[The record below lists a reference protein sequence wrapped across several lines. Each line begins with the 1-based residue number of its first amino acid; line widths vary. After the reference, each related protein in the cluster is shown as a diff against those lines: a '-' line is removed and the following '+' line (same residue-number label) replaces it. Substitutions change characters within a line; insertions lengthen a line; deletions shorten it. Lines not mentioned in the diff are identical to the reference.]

1 MTQKTIKALYKQPVN
16 YKLTKDGYKTING
29 VIHAQDGMPKVV
41 DLPVPSELYTT
52 DLQYNVDTEVNG
64 APIITTEQFTLPDDE
79 ICEAKEYCYAPK
91 GINYN
96 YKRKQDVKYY
106 DNFTVVGSPTVTS
119 AGIASGFT
127 TDSYIQLIDAFN
139 PANNSWEVQVKFT
152 TSSNVTTVQ
161 EILHSRKGTGSSGK
175 YGIGLSIDNTHFN
188 FFCSSDG
195 SDWLFDL
202 YGTYTILTN
211 TTYWVK
217 IGWDGAEYYLEYSLD
232 GETYTRDITNASTSA
247 VYSPLTSSFIGV
259 WNNGSFTNAFG
270 GSIDL
275 SKTYIKINDEI
286 WWVPYTYHEEEITTQ
301 IPGILDS
308 SITTDNWQQ
317 SQEYKLY
324 QLKNQNNT
332 DSLQLTE
339 NSITDTI
346 QKYKQ
351 YINQLT
357 IPARNYKWY
366 YNGIPQSQYANF
378 WSHGAV
384 IDQNDVAIS
393 FNGYIETYPLYY
405 MSSGSNETLAFF
417 NIETGNIATDCIFF
431 DMYTSSKI
439 EASVLFAIRNGKFSY
454 NSYSDPTNII
464 YGATNLSSN
473 TKYWVGLYLNKIQM
487 IIELYLLSDN
497 NYQKENLP
505 DISLWTKE
513 LTFNVI
519 DSETIYGHSY
529 IGAQYTSTQ
538 NLSNFTGK
546 LYLDNLF
553 ATRTLTTS
561 YEYICWESFS
571 YSGYQYAWYANK
583 SLYDYNINENY
594 ANILD
599 FSDSWVNVTNNWK
612 TQKQYLNPE
621 VFLMSTNGGEII
633 NYYSANGIL
642 SGTAYVDELTGIMSN
657 CNPTNYLTL
666 PEAFLPE
673 NNPWEINLKVKTPD
687 TMDAMHYIMGSLNS
701 YYWTVGGELSANNTF
716 GFGITSTGES
726 WDIAWLAGNTVAT
739 SDTWYWIRLSFTGTE
754 YKFELSTDGETYNLE
769 ASVANTTSIYQDS
782 TNSIIHLGT
791 QATHYT
797 YWTGEIDLS
806 QCNIKINNVVWWNG
820 VNVTQAN
827 RYLIT
832 KEISE
837 VLYTNL
843 STLPSTV
850 LDNNNF
856 IISGTALASGPAS
869 HNIDGTKSFGYFT
882 YTPTKNETITIKA
895 YVSSESGYDYGACY
909 IGTRL
914 YNADRSQ
921 ITGQVTDGNGS
932 WLFLISGSTNETAYT
947 KDLLE
952 GVTYYIHFYYTKDGS
967 ESRGSDRVFI
977 TSLSGFSKKE
987 NVTISLPGCL
997 YNYNDEGQEHQ
1008 FDVYYDSNHTQP
1020 ILVSAG
1026 ETYSGGTKVDTIII
1040 PAHKTWNYQTGGNW
1054 LPITYVDTTTSNYTY
1069 EDGNLVLTEYTG
1081 NETDVTLPNAVL

>member
-52 DLQYNVDTEVNG
+52 DLQYNVNTEVNG
-64 APIITTEQFTLPDDE
+64 APVITTEQFTLPDNE

-96 YKRKQDVKYY
+96 YTTKQNVRYY
-106 DNFTVVGSPTVTS
+106 DNFTVVGSPNINNNIVSRFSVNDRLQLVSMPTYPAGTITS
-119 AGIASGFT
+119 FEFMFKIHTPETFTPNGRLLNDFNSYDDVKLEVSSTGIAFNYGTS
-127 TDSYIQLIDAFN
+127 SAYIY
-139 PANNSWEVQVKFT
+139 T
-152 TSSNVTTVQ
+152 TSTPIS
-161 EILHSRKGTGSSGK
+161 
-175 YGIGLSIDNTHFN
+175 
-188 FFCSSDG
+188 
-195 SDWLFDL
+195 
-202 YGTYTILTN
+202 TN
-211 TTYWVK
+211 TDYWIRV
-217 IGWDGAEYYLEYSLD
+217 IYNNGIMSLD
-232 GETYTRDITNASTSA
+232 YSTDGINYSVVASAEIASSNIQILSSTFDIGARYYGNQDPGCTWA
-247 VYSPLTSSFIGV
+247 
-259 WNNGSFTNAFG
+259 

-275 SKTYIKINDEI
+275 SETYIKINDEYY
-286 WWVPYTYHEEEITTQ
+286 WLPYRDTIEDVTFQ

-308 SITTDNWQQ
+308 SVTTDNWQQ

-339 NSITDTI
+339 NSITDTT

-351 YINQLT
+351 YIDQIT
-357 IPARNYKWY
+357 IPARDYKWY

-378 WSHGAV
+378 WSHGAIIENEIG
-384 IDQNDVAIS
+384 ID
-393 FNGYIETYPLYY
+393 FTGGPIEVYPLNY
-405 MSSGSNETLAFF
+405 MGYDSNIVTAIF
-417 NIETGNIATDCIFF
+417 NIETGDITTDCVFF
-431 DMYTSSKI
+431 NMYDNYEE
-439 EASVLFAIRNGKFSY
+439 EASILFAIRNSKFSY
-454 NSYSDPTNII
+454 NTYVDPTQIV
-464 YGATNLSSN
+464 YGDTVLSSN
-473 TKYWVGLYLNKIQM
+473 TKYWVALSLNKIQM
-487 IIELYLLSDN
+487 KLELYLIQDN
-497 NYQKENLP
+497 NYNKEQLP
-505 DISLWTKE
+505 DISLWLKQFVCNIT
-513 LTFNVI
+513 NH
-519 DSETIYGHSY
+519 ETIYAYSY
-529 IGAQYTSTQ
+529 IGASTSSSVSIASF
-538 NLSNFTGK
+538 NGK
-546 LYLDNLF
+546 VYLNNMF
-553 ATRTLTTS
+553 ATRDLTTS
-561 YEYICWESFS
+561 YEYLCWESYS
-571 YSGYQYAWYANK
+571 YSNFIYQWYANK
-583 SLYDYNINENY
+583 SLYNYNINENY
-594 ANILD
+594 GNILD

-621 VFLMSTNGGEII
+621 VFLMPTNGGEII

-642 SGTAYVDELTGIMSN
+642 SGTAHVDELTGIMSN

-673 NNPWEINLKVKTPD
+673 NNSWEINLKVKTPS
-687 TMDAMHYIMGSLNS
+687 TTNEMHYIMGSLNS
-701 YYWTVGGELSANNTF
+701 YYWTVGGELSANNAF

-726 WDIAWLAGNTVAT
+726 WDIAWLAGTTVAT

-769 ASVANTTSIYQDS
+769 ASMANTTSIYQDS

-806 QCNIKINNVVWWNG
+806 QCNIKINNTVWWNG

-827 RYLIT
+827 KYFIT
-832 KEISE
+832 KEVSE
-837 VLYTNL
+837 ALYTDL
-843 STLPSTV
+843 STLPSTL

-856 IISGTALASGPAS
+856 IMSGKALASGPAS
-869 HNIDGTKSFGYFT
+869 HNIDGAKSFGYFT
-882 YTPTKNETITIKA
+882 YTPTKNETIIIKA
-895 YVSSESGYDYGACY
+895 YVSSEGNYDYGACY

-947 KDLLE
+947 KDLLK

-967 ESRGSDRVFI
+967 ASGGSDRVFI

-1008 FDVYYDSNHTQP
+1008 FDVYYDSNYTQP

-1026 ETYSGGTKVDTIII
+1026 ESYSEGTKVDTITI
-1040 PAHKTWNYQTGGNW
+1040 PAHKTWNYQAGGNW

>member
-29 VIHAQDGMPKVV
+29 VIHAQDGMPKIV

-64 APIITTEQFTLPDDE
+64 APIITTESFTLPDNE

-91 GINYN
+91 GTNYN
-96 YKRKQDVKYY
+96 YTTKQNVRHY
-106 DNFTVVGSPTVTS
+106 DNFTVVGSPTITS
-119 AGIASGFT
+119 AGIVSGFSVNNRLQLVNMPT
-127 TDSYIQLIDAFN
+127 YSAGTITSFEFMFKVHTPETFTPNGRLFQDFNSYDDVKLEVYSTGMAFN
-139 PANNSWEVQVKFT
+139 YGTSSTYIYT
-152 TSSNVTTVQ
+152 TSTPIS
-161 EILHSRKGTGSSGK
+161 
-175 YGIGLSIDNTHFN
+175 
-188 FFCSSDG
+188 
-195 SDWLFDL
+195 
-202 YGTYTILTN
+202 TN
-211 TTYWVK
+211 TDYWIRVMYSN
-217 IGWDGAEYYLEYSLD
+217 GTMSLD
-232 GETYTRDITNASTSA
+232 YSTDGINYSVAASAEIASSNIQILSSTFDIGARYYGDQNPQCTWAGT
-247 VYSPLTSSFIGV
+247 
-259 WNNGSFTNAFG
+259 
-270 GSIDL
+270 IDL
-275 SKTYIKINDEI
+275 NETYIKINDSYY
-286 WWVPYTYHEEEITTQ
+286 WMPYTDVEEEVTIQ

-357 IPARNYKWY
+357 IPARDYKWY
-366 YNGIPQSQYANF
+366 YNGIPQSVHTNF
-378 WSHGAV
+378 YNNGATIV
-384 IDQNDVAIS
+384 NKIAVNFTGGPIRL
-393 FNGYIETYPLYY
+393 YPLYY
-405 MSSGSNETLAFF
+405 MTHDTSNICMFM
-417 NIETGNIATDCIFF
+417 NIETGNIAKDCILLSF
-431 DMYTSSKI
+431 SSHSS
-439 EASVLFAIRNGKFSY
+439 ESVTLPIFAIKDSKLALFSNTSPTDITY
-454 NSYSDPTNII
+454 GSVTLTSY
-464 YGATNLSSN
+464 
-473 TKYWVGLYLNKIQM
+473 TKYWLALAVNFNTLTCDMYLIT
-487 IIELYLLSDN
+487 DN
-497 NYQKENLP
+497 NYTNKTLP
-505 DISLWTKE
+505 NISSWTKE
-513 LTFNVI
+513 LTFKG
-519 DSETIYGHSY
+519 DTSEMFYAELMLGFDVLS
-529 IGAQYTSTQ
+529 IGLNS
-538 NLSNFTGK
+538 FTGK
-546 LYLDNLF
+546 VYLDNLW
-553 ATRTLTTS
+553 ARNNLDSS
-561 YEYICWESFS
+561 YTQIIWQAYS
-571 YSGYQYAWYANK
+571 YYNYVYYWMANK
-583 SLYDYNINENY
+583 SLYNYNINDDY
-594 ANILD
+594 SNILD
-599 FSDSWVNVTNNWK
+599 FSDSYVNVAQDQFYKYKNS
-612 TQKQYLNPE
+612 E
-621 VFLMSTNGGEII
+621 VFLMSMNGGEII

-952 GVTYYIHFYYTKDGS
+952 GVTYYIHFYYTKDSS

-1008 FDVYYDSNHTQP
+1008 FDVYYDSNHIQP